1 MFFRCDLRG
10 AVAVVAAT
18 GLLVTSTEFA
28 MAKEP
33 TPANSVTA
41 TNPAQDESAEGR
53 QRNWRMRIIGAVG
66 GDNGGVVVVPGHPYA
81 GVSVG
86 GTGGVGVN
94 FEYRTSPRMGFELGA
109 MALGGN
115 VRTGVASGYYHHYV
129 GVSVDGYVPITFA
142 LNYHPLEKSEIVDL
156 YVGPLAASTFFS
168 SVGVGSG
175 TNIESR
181 IDFGLG
187 ANAGV
192 DINFS
197 KRSRWSFN
205 AGLKYIS
212 NISRGRSWGYW
223 DDFDPLL
230 FTFGIGF
237 KF

>member
-1 MFFRCDLRG
+1 MLLRCDLRR
-10 AVAVVAAT
+10 ALVVIAAG
-18 GLLVTSTEFA
+18 GLLMASA
-28 MAKEP
+28 GLAIAKEP
-33 TPANSVTA
+33 LPAEAVTA
-41 TNPAQDESAEGR
+41 PEVAEDESPEVR
-53 QRNWRMRIIGAVG
+53 QRNWRMRIIGAIG
-66 GDNGGVVVVPGHPYA
+66 GDDGGVFVAPGHPYA

-115 VRTGVASGYYHHYV
+115 VRTGVASAYHHYAV

-142 LNYHPLEKSEIVDL
+142 LNYHPLENSEIVDL
-156 YVGPLAASTFFS
+156 YVGPLAATTFFS
-168 SVGVGSG
+168 SVGVGPG
-175 TNIESR
+175 TIIESR

-197 KRSRWSFN
+197 RRSRWSFN

-212 NISRGRSWGYW
+212 NVSRGGSWDYW

-230 FTFGIGF
+230 FTFGFGF